1 MKRLSSVDI
10 DNYNH
15 IIMDNYGI
23 PINSASLLNDYRL
36 NENQYIKVKKDQ
48 NNINMITV
56 KNFDNSDQNLI
67 K

>member
-23 PINSASLLNDYRL
+23 PINSSSLVNDYRL

>member
-10 DNYNH
+10 DKYNN

-23 PINSASLLNDYRL
+23 PMLSNSIYNEYRL

-48 NNINMITV
+48 NTNYITV
-56 KNFDNSDQNLI
+56 KNFDNTDQNLI
-67 K
+67 H